1 MVSVLNKTNE
11 CTDYATIITDQHY
24 FTKNLRV
31 KFILKIHHGGGGG
44 FAGFDKVWQTIL
56 REATNTRNNIYTYV
70 TYTGTCMQLILAFW

>member
-44 FAGFDKVWQTIL
+44 FAGFDKV
-56 REATNTRNNIYTYV
+56 
-70 TYTGTCMQLILAFW
+70 